1 MEQSPDAANLLRY
14 VTLLE
19 AHFQHFAFEQKTLRG
34 VLFFYQYNAVYVIEK
49 LYELCLDVLPDSPSD
64 DDDDVNNF
72 WIAVRLVLIIGDFCY
87 VHSS

>member
-34 VLFFYQYNAVYVIEK
+34 VLFFYQYYAVYVIE
-49 LYELCLDVLPDSPSD
+49 
-64 DDDDVNNF
+64 
-72 WIAVRLVLIIGDFCY
+72 
-87 VHSS
+87 